1 MTQGE
6 RVKVIRT
13 EKKMTMEQ
21 FGEKL
26 GVQKSAISKIEKDK
40 VNLTEQMFL
49 LICREFGVNEVW
61 LRTGEGGIEN
71 MFTKLSDDD
80 RYSINLGKLSIT
92 ENQLAKNMLN
102 AIAEASPEKLKHIE
116 EFMKACLGI
125 ED

>member
-6 RVKVIRT
+6 RVKAVRK
-13 EKKMTMEQ
+13 ELNMTLEQ

-26 GVQKSAISKIEKDK
+26 GVTKTAISYVENNKR
-40 VNLTEQMFL
+40 NLTEQML
-49 LICREFGVNEVW
+49 LSICREFGVNEVW

-80 RYSINLGKLSIT
+80 RYSINLGKLSVT
-92 ENQLAKNMLN
+92 ENQIAKNMLN
-102 AIAEASPEKLKHIE
+102 MIAEASPEKLKNIE

-125 ED
+125 KD

>member
-6 RVKVIRT
+6 RVKAIRK
-13 EKKMTMEQ
+13 ELNMTLEQ

-26 GVQKSAISKIEKDK
+26 GVTKTAISYVENNKR
-40 VNLTEQMFL
+40 NLTEQML
-49 LICREFGVNEVW
+49 LSICREFGVNEIW
-61 LRTGEGGIEN
+61 LRTGEGDIEN

-116 EFMKACLGI
+116 EFMKACLEI

>member
-6 RVKVIRT
+6 RVKAIRK
-13 EKKMTMEQ
+13 ELNMTLEQ

-26 GVQKSAISKIEKDK
+26 GVTKTAISYVENNKR
-40 VNLTEQMFL
+40 NLTEQML
-49 LICREFGVNEVW
+49 LSICREFGVNEIW
-61 LRTGEGGIEN
+61 LRTGEGDVEN

-92 ENQLAKNMLN
+92 ENQLTKNMLN

-125 ED
+125 EN